1 MQQNIRPAA
10 VAGMFYPAEATE
22 LTGMLDE
29 LLSAT
34 GISHADSM
42 KALIVPHAG
51 YIYSGATAA
60 IAYAALNRSLIR
72 HVVLLGPV
80 HHIAIH
86 GLALPNEDTFA
97 TPLGLIPLDLDGM
110 NKIQQLPQ
118 IRMNSMAHEA
128 EHSLEVQLPF
138 LQRTLDAFTL
148 LPLAVGDATSEEIA
162 EVLEAVW
169 GGPETL
175 ILVTSDMSHYLPYG
189 EAQRIDQ
196 ATADA
201 ILHLQTPIHHQQ
213 ACGATPVNGLLR
225 IAAQKSMTCR
235 QLDLCNSGDTA
246 GDKQRVVGYG
256 AFAFYETSGIPD
268 HDHAK

>member
-1 MQQNIRPAA
+1 
-10 VAGMFYPAEATE
+10 MFYPAEAAE
-22 LTGMLDE
+22 LNAMLDE
-29 LLSAT
+29 LLSVT
-34 GISHADSM
+34 GISRPDHM

-60 IAYAALNRSLIR
+60 IAYAAIDRSLIR
-72 HVVLLGPV
+72 RVVLLGPV
-80 HHIAIH
+80 HRVAIR

-110 NKIQQLPQ
+110 KKIEQLPQ
-118 IRMNSMAHEA
+118 IRRNSIAHEA

-138 LQRTLDAFTL
+138 LQRTLDAFSL
-148 LPLAVGDATSEEIA
+148 LPLAVGDATPEEIA

-175 ILVTSDMSHYLPYG
+175 ILVTSDLSHYLPYG

-225 IAAQKSMTCR
+225 IANQKSMTCR
-235 QLDLCNSGDTA
+235 QLDLCSSGDTA

-256 AFAFYETSGIPD
+256 AFAFYEASDMSI
-268 HDHAK
+268 HDHTA